1 MRTLSLCSI
10 ALFTCAALS
19 ASIDFAGLPGANG
32 SFFSTYTEDGFT
44 VKNIAGAWQEAQGFG
59 DPAPDVGCDGCNPGT
74 LQITNGG
81 TFTFLS
87 VDLGDDV
94 VTVGSTVT
102 FGYSLMGFLDGNQL
116 FSLSGIFP
124 YPFEFV
130 TFQSGA
136 DSTDVIDTLDITLT
150 APGNGGLVDNINVV
164 TIAAATPEPGTFA
177 LLAAGFGLFTLA
189 RKRRA

>member
-1 MRTLSLCSI
+1 M

-32 SFFSTYTEDGFT
+32 SSFSTYTEDGFAVT
-44 VKNIAGAWQEAQGFG
+44 NTAGAWQVGTTFG
-59 DPAPDVGCDGCNPGT
+59 NPAPDVFCDGCNPGT

-81 TFTFLS
+81 TFTFSS
-87 VDLGDDV
+87 VDLGENII
-94 VTVGSTVT
+94 TVGSTVT
-102 FGYSLMGFLDGNQL
+102 FGYSLTGFLDGNQL

-124 YPFEFV
+124 FPDVFD
-130 TFQSGA
+130 TIHSGA

-150 APGNGGLVDNINVV
+150 APGNGGIVDNIDVV
-164 TIAAATPEPGTFA
+164 TITSATPEPGTFA
-177 LLAAGFGLFTLA
+177 LLAAGFGLVTLV